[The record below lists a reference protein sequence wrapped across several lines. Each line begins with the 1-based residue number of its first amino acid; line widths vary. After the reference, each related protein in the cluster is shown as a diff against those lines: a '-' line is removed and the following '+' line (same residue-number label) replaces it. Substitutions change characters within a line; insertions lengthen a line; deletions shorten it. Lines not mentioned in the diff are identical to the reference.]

1 MPLHANTSA
10 QDFER
15 VLPFTGI
22 HNFRDYGGYALAGG
36 GRLKSG
42 RLFRSAQHRDATAQD
57 LQAVAALELA
67 VVIDLRGAGERAAA
81 PCPRPDGFSAQVLF
95 VDEDTTGLA
104 PHVQAARASPDPA
117 DAVKAMQAGYAAMPF
132 RPRMIPILAR
142 YFQALAEIDGASLI
156 HCMAGKD
163 RTGLAVALLHEAMGV
178 HRDDIAADYL
188 LTNTAGRIEER
199 IEAGA
204 AHIRMTYGEA
214 TSPETFRILMM
225 VQPEYIQAAFDAI
238 EARHGSVRAYLR
250 DVLGLD
256 DARRDAIAARVIA

>member
-1 MPLHANTSA
+1 MTPVASPSVA
-10 QDFER
+10 EPQR

-42 RLFRSAQHRDATAQD
+42 RLFRSAQHRDATPQD

-67 VVIDLRGAGERAAA
+67 VVIDLRGAGERAQA
-81 PCPRPDGFSAQVLF
+81 PCPRPEGFSAQVLF

-117 DAVKAMQAGYAAMPF
+117 GAARAMQAGYAAMPF

-142 YFQALAEIDGASLI
+142 YFEALADIEGASLI

-163 RTGLAVALLHEAMGV
+163 RTGLAVALLHEAVGV
-178 HRDDIAADYL
+178 HRDDIIADYL
-188 LTNTAGRIEER
+188 LTNSAGRIEER

-204 AHIRMTYGEA
+204 KHIRAAYGEE
-214 TSPETFRILMM
+214 TSPETIRILMM
-225 VQPEYIQAAFDAI
+225 VQAEYLQAALDAI
-238 EARHGSVRAYLR
+238 EARHGSVRDYLR
-250 DVLGLD
+250 EVLGVS
-256 DARRDAIAARVIA
+256 DARREAIVGRLVA